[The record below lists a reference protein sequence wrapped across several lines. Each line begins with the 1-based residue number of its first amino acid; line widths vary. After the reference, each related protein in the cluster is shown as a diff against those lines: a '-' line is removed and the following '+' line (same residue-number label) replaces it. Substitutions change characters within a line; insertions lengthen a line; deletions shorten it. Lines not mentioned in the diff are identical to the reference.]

1 MKITIL
7 NTGVL
12 RQADFEVGDLTVIC
26 GKNNTGKTYATY
38 ALYGFLK
45 TWKHLIQI
53 EIKWPEIEALVGQNA
68 IKIDLDKIWT
78 ARKKIVD
85 KACKSYSDILDK
97 IFASEESKFKNSE
110 FHLQSRGKTWD
121 FSAAFSKTLT
131 NKTYGDLRFQKDKDS
146 PILEVFL
153 LREETKGDKPPL
165 NILQELIQDQVKEIL
180 LNDLFPNVFIASAE
194 RTGVAIFRKDLD
206 FARNRMLDELG
217 AKQDIDPFEFLNKVY
232 TAYALPVRD
241 NVDFVRNLE
250 DWSKQDSYLEKEHPD
265 ILNRFSEIIG
275 GKYKVVR
282 GIIYFVPKKGGRKL
296 LMNESSSA
304 VRSLLDVGFY
314 LRHCAQKGD
323 LFIIDEPELNLHPE
337 NQCRLARLFACLVNA
352 GLKVFITTHS
362 DYIVKEINTLLML
375 KQRKK
380 HLTQIIKK
388 YDYNDNELLDVDRV
402 KVFIADKNRV
412 LLKGNTNK
420 TKIDTF
426 IPAEINQE
434 WGITLGSFDEVINRM
449 NDIQNEIM
457 WGGDE

>member
-1 MKITIL
+1 M
-7 NTGVL
+7 
-12 RQADFEVGDLTVIC
+12 
-26 GKNNTGKTYATY
+26 
-38 ALYGFLK
+38 
-45 TWKHLIQI
+45 
-53 EIKWPEIEALVGQNA
+53 
-68 IKIDLDKIWT
+68 
-78 ARKKIVD
+78 
-85 KACKSYSDILDK
+85 
-97 IFASEESKFKNSE
+97 
-110 FHLQSRGKTWD
+110 
-121 FSAAFSKTLT
+121 
-131 NKTYGDLRFQKDKDS
+131 
-146 PILEVFL
+146 
-153 LREETKGDKPPL
+153 
-165 NILQELIQDQVKEIL
+165 
-180 LNDLFPNVFIASAE
+180 
-194 RTGVAIFRKDLD
+194 
-206 FARNRMLDELG
+206 
-217 AKQDIDPFEFLNKVY
+217 
-232 TAYALPVRD
+232 
-241 NVDFVRNLE
+241 
-250 DWSKQDSYLEKEHPD
+250 
-265 ILNRFSEIIG
+265 
-275 GKYKVVR
+275 
-282 GIIYFVPKKGGRKL
+282 
-296 LMNESSSA
+296 
-304 VRSLLDVGFY
+304 DVGFY